1 MVQNY
6 NRVRFSL
13 PHSIIVLLGNH
24 KTPFATLR
32 AILLIQD
39 SRMAAS
45 LTPLRWGAACDL
57 LELPVEIGLVG
68 QPHGFGYVRN
78 LALAVCKKQLLGL
91 LDPHGRPPCAE
102 ISCDMGLEIS

>member
-1 MVQNY
+1 M
-6 NRVRFSL
+6 
-13 PHSIIVLLGNH
+13 PHSIIVLSGNH
-24 KTPFATLR
+24 ETPLTTLR
-32 AILLIQD
+32 AIPLIQD

-45 LTPLRWGAACDL
+45 LTPLRGGAACDL

-91 LDPHGRPPCAE
+91 LDSHGRPPCAE
-102 ISCDMGLEIS
+102 ISFDIGFEISRNGLPAEAQ